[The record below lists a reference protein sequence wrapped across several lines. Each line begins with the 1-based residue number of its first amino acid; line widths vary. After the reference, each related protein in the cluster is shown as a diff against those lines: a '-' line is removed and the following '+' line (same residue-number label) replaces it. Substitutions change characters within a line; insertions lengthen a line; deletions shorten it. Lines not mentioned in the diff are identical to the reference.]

1 MSGSGIFSAEAPRLY
16 SIDPGRPF
24 LIDLASV
31 IRELAARDP
40 LALSDA
46 LVFVPTRRAVRA
58 LTEAFIHVARARA
71 TILPRIKAL
80 GDVDE
85 DELALAPPELAD
97 AIELPPAVSTM
108 ERRLVLARFVAAAD
122 KTFAGQENWPAA
134 LAAAKELGA
143 LFDSFYA
150 EEVDFSRLE
159 GLAPS
164 EHAAHWACSLKF
176 LQIVTRAW
184 PDYLASTG
192 RIDPAERRAKL
203 IDLQAKR
210 FQAAPP
216 KHPVIVAGTTGS
228 APAVARLMR
237 VVAGLKRGA
246 VVLPGLDRAL
256 AGEAKAWRAIDD
268 PHPQSGLKALL
279 AALGAEPR
287 DVKPWPGAESAS
299 ERAALVSLALRP
311 AEATDDWRELVLA
324 ASRDDPQLRR
334 ASTGLSL
341 IEAADE
347 EKEAD
352 ACAILLREALEKPGR
367 TAMLVTPDRTLGRR
381 VAAKMRRWGV
391 IVDDSA
397 GIPFSN
403 TPCGTYLR
411 LVAEWIADPIDGV
424 ALLSLARHPLSGFGL
439 EAKARFTSV
448 GAVDKGLRGLAPGP
462 DFEALARRLA
472 LDEHRANLS
481 RPVIDALRDAAAIWP
496 KSGAAPFNELLAAHI
511 NAAELLA
518 SDAEESG
525 ATRLWRA
532 EDGEI
537 GSLLIAEIR
546 AMAGTLGTFAAG
558 DYAQAFAH
566 LCAGASVRRKIPA
579 HPRLAI
585 LGPLEA
591 RLQSA
596 DLIVLG
602 GLNEGVW
609 PGDAMIDPFLSRQMR
624 GDIDLPS
631 PERRQGLAAH
641 DFAQLA
647 SAPNVALTRARM
659 AGGAPS
665 KPSRWIVRLKN
676 ILTGASALPA
686 VDQTARL
693 ADWIGAL
700 DVAERVQPIT
710 APRPKPPVSARPRK
724 LAVTRFEHLIRDPYS
739 VYARHIL
746 GLRKLDRIAE
756 PLAQKHLGSLLHK
769 VFENYSRSGV
779 DPRSAE
785 ARAALGRMFD
795 EAAAE
800 AGIAGANLV
809 LWRPKLDAA
818 LDWFAGW
825 DGERRAQASLAIVED
840 EIAAEFQIGAATFTL
855 TARADRIDL
864 TETGAALIDYK
875 SGFLPTLDQ
884 MKTGFSPQLPLT
896 GMIVEAGGLGEER
909 RVASFHYVKI
919 LNHKGDHRDFSGEES
934 QGARALI
941 EEARKGFESLVA
953 AFDDPETAYSSQ
965 PRPQFVNRFG
975 DYDHLARRREWASE
989 GESE

>member
-1 MSGSGIFSAEAPRLY
+1 MSAAGIFSAAPPRFY

-40 LALSDA
+40 LALSDM
-46 LVFVPTRRAVRA
+46 LIFVPTRRAVRA
-58 LTEAFIHVARARA
+58 LTEAFVATARARA
-71 TILPRIKAL
+71 TVLPRIKAL
-80 GDVDE
+80 GDIDE
-85 DELALAPPELAD
+85 DEFALAPAEIAD
-97 AIELPPAVSTM
+97 AIDLPPAVSTL

-122 KTFAGQENWPAA
+122 KAFAGQENWPAA

-143 LFDSFYA
+143 LLDSFYA
-150 EEVDFSRLE
+150 EEIDFARLND
-159 GLAPS
+159 LAPR
-164 EHAAHWACSLKF
+164 EHAEHWARSLKF
-176 LQIVTRAW
+176 LRIVTEQW
-184 PDYLASTG
+184 PAYLAATG
-192 RIDPAERRAKL
+192 SIDPADRRARL

-210 FQAAPP
+210 FGAAPP

-237 VVAGLKRGA
+237 IVASLKRGA
-246 VVLPGLDRAL
+246 VVLPGFDRAL
-256 AGEAKAWRAIDD
+256 AGEAKAWAAIDD
-268 PHPQSGLKALL
+268 PHPQAGLKALID
-279 AALGAEPR
+279 ALGAAPA
-287 DVKPWPGAESAS
+287 DVRPWQASGAPTD
-299 ERAALVSLALRP
+299 RAALLSLALRP
-311 AEATDDWRELVLA
+311 AEATDDWRALVLG
-324 ASRDDPQLRR
+324 ASRDDPHLRR
-334 ASTGLSL
+334 ASAGLSL

-352 ACAILLREALEKPGR
+352 ACAVLLREALETPGR

-397 GIPFSN
+397 GIPFAN

-411 LVAEWIADPIDGV
+411 LVAQWIADPVDGV
-424 ALLSLARHPLSGFGL
+424 ALLSLARHPLAGFGL
-439 EAKARFTSV
+439 ADRERFR
-448 GAVDKGLRGLAPGP
+448 AIAAIDKGLRGLAPGP
-462 DFEALARRLA
+462 DFAALVRRLA
-472 LDEHRANLS
+472 QDKDRVEAS
-481 RPVIDALRDAAAIWP
+481 APAIDALTRAAAIWP
-496 KSGAAPFNELLAAHI
+496 AAQAAPFSELLAAHI
-511 NAAELLA
+511 SAAELLA
-518 SDAEESG
+518 ADAEESG
-525 ATRLWRA
+525 AARLWRA
-532 EDGEI
+532 EDGEVGSILI
-537 GSLLIAEIR
+537 GEIR
-546 AMAGTLGTFAAG
+546 EMAGTLGNFVAS
-558 DYAQAFAH
+558 DYAQAFTH
-566 LCAGASVRRKIPA
+566 LCSGASVRRKTPA

-609 PGDAMIDPFLSRQMR
+609 PGDAAVDPFLSRQMR
-624 GDIDLPS
+624 KEIGLPS

-665 KPSRWIVRLKN
+665 RPSRWVVRLKN
-676 ILTGASALPA
+676 ILAGAGGLAA
-686 VDQTARL
+686 IDQTARL
-693 ADWIGAL
+693 ESWIGAL
-700 DVAERVQPIT
+700 DIAGKVERVAP
-710 APRPKPPVSARPRK
+710 PRPKPPLAARPRK
-724 LAVTRFEHLIRDPYS
+724 LAVTRFENLMRDPYS

-769 VFENYSRSGV
+769 VFENFARSDA
-779 DPRSAE
+779 DPSAAG
-785 ARAALGRMFD
+785 ARARLAEMF
-795 EAAAE
+795 AAAASD
-800 AGIAGANLV
+800 AGMGGANLV

-818 LDWFAGW
+818 LDWFIDW
-825 DGERRAQASLAIVED
+825 DRERRKLGRLAIVED
-840 EIAAEFQIGAATFTL
+840 EISAEFDIGAGPFTL

-864 TETGAALIDYK
+864 VETGAALIDYK
-875 SGFLPTLDQ
+875 SGFLPSLDQ

-919 LNHKGDHRDFSGEES
+919 LNHKGDNRDLSGEES
-934 QGARALI
+934 QAARALI
-941 EEARKGFESLVA
+941 DEARKGFASLVA
-953 AFDDPETAYSSQ
+953 AFDDPDTAYSSQ
-965 PRPQFVNRFG
+965 PRPQFMNRYG